1 MLRDILTADT
11 SSRNVAPDATDRTS
25 RSRSRKTRL
34 LPYGSLVREA
44 ICRQELFCKRRHSA
58 DDVSVEQPA
67 KRRRQNR
74 TGRDQK
80 GRKQDRKERK
90 QKQDRKER
98 KQKQDRKERKQDRK
112 GKQQKERKDDERE
125 HRQRKE
131 SQRRQAEAFGGSRSS
146 NADGRREDRW
156 SEEDNPFNRFKSRH
170 KLFRARAEEDLRVW
184 PMKAVQMSPQP
195 CLLCDADH
203 EYRED
208 LLEHIDEIHGGLQRY
223 RNAMLMLE
231 SLCPHVVVG
240 SEIRQYVSNYATFLR
255 ESKMDWE
262 KGAHVS
268 LRCRVGCAFCAR
280 SFWKEELWEVHLT
293 GELGFM
299 ENADAVWK
307 LLSVD
312 RYQERWPLIPAE
324 ELRASSVTVVGSDG
338 RDIQVLLHK
347 RRVTPDMAC
356 GKCPTLV
363 CQDCWRAFSPKKPR
377 LCRFALANDMWL
389 GRVDPLLW
397 EANMTHE
404 MCLALARTVATKVI
418 LRAGGAQQTGG
429 SNVPQ
434 WDHAFHQSGYVGS
447 AVVFH
452 NGDAKHT
459 LPPQKRNDA
468 FAITFCTD
476 LPRDGQ
482 DSGREAVSKI
492 VELRLSHAV
501 MGKSSWLLP
510 DAHDAQEQ
518 EVTPEASKHLLV
530 ARGKKLLSLFD
541 WKIWTMAKP
550 RLWRFGDAANLF
562 DREEPLSTSE
572 WAASLLLREVS
583 RRCRGG
589 DFGVLYPFWFWWK
602 LKGVLIIFFATD

>member
-1 MLRDILTADT
+1 M
-11 SSRNVAPDATDRTS
+11 
-25 RSRSRKTRL
+25 
-34 LPYGSLVREA
+34 
-44 ICRQELFCKRRHSA
+44 
-58 DDVSVEQPA
+58 
-67 KRRRQNR
+67 
-74 TGRDQK
+74 
-80 GRKQDRKERK
+80 
-90 QKQDRKER
+90 
-98 KQKQDRKERKQDRK
+98 
-112 GKQQKERKDDERE
+112 
-125 HRQRKE
+125 
-131 SQRRQAEAFGGSRSS
+131 
-146 NADGRREDRW
+146 
-156 SEEDNPFNRFKSRH
+156 
-170 KLFRARAEEDLRVW
+170 
-184 PMKAVQMSPQP
+184 
-195 CLLCDADH
+195 
-203 EYRED
+203 
-208 LLEHIDEIHGGLQRY
+208 
-223 RNAMLMLE
+223 
-231 SLCPHVVVG
+231 
-240 SEIRQYVSNYATFLR
+240 
-255 ESKMDWE
+255 
-262 KGAHVS
+262 
-268 LRCRVGCAFCAR
+268 
-280 SFWKEELWEVHLT
+280 
-293 GELGFM
+293 
-299 ENADAVWK
+299 
-307 LLSVD
+307 
-312 RYQERWPLIPAE
+312 IPAE

-429 SNVPQ
+429 SNNVPQ

-492 VELRLSHAV
+492 VELRLKRSLFLEQAEKLMKTNPVYQAGVEEISEQLLTEWMDGAEERVPPVVLDCVVSVPVGEEGPGVMRQEGPADAIEGRVKDAREETVFAMELEVRDYNEEETEVSSSKVAMLVEKIDELEAAGARSVAVEVASRMSEDATLVYHVGRKRILDLVDEIQETCRKVSAGDARKKLEKELSHAV

-530 ARGKKLLSLFD
+530 ARGK
-541 WKIWTMAKP
+541 
-550 RLWRFGDAANLF
+550 N
-562 DREEPLSTSE
+562 
-572 WAASLLLREVS
+572 
-583 RRCRGG
+583 C
-589 DFGVLYPFWFWWK
+589 
-602 LKGVLIIFFATD
+602 